1 MLQSKQLKDN
11 ASLYVFLPIF
21 YTVWSDAVLTPSEI
35 ATLEGLVNNQHGLPQ
50 RSGSFYYLSLILL
63 PHLHPMN

>member
-35 ATLEGLVNNQHGLPQ
+35 ATLEGLVNNQAWLTAEE
-50 RSGSFYYLSLILL
+50 RKFLLSQLD
-63 PHLHPMN
+63 PCYPTFTR